1 MLFSS
6 VVFLFWFF
14 PAVFLIYYL
23 LFFSRML
30 QNVWL
35 LFASLVFYA
44 WGEPVYMS
52 LMLGSILVNSLL
64 GYGVER

>member
-1 MLFSS
+1 
-6 VVFLFWFF
+6 
-14 PAVFLIYYL
+14 
-23 LFFSRML
+23 ML

-64 GYGVER
+64 GYGVERCARRKKGLLLLAIVLNVGVLFLFK